1 MRRRSEP
8 AAGRRSHAAM
18 KSGRSRHDAGRNG
31 IHIGGD
37 TMKHQHTSDA
47 RHPAYR
53 DTRDIRDAG
62 NAGAGRPDV
71 TTADLYRAAWAASLG
86 SALEYYDFA
95 LYNLA
100 SALIFGPLFFP
111 SSDPGI
117 GLIASFGAYFLGFA
131 IRPVGGIIFGT
142 LGDRY
147 GRKFVLMA
155 TILLMGVASTLIG
168 LLPTYATAG
177 IWAPILLVGCRLLQ
191 GLGAGAEQAGAAVL
205 MAEYAPAKRRGYFAA
220 LPFMGVL
227 LGTVMAAAIYFAL
240 VRVEDISQSWLWRV
254 PFLLSVVIIAVAIW
268 IRLKLKES
276 PSFAKLEA
284 RNQIKDSPLKHLIKH
299 SKPTLLK
306 VIGMRMAENGGSSIY
321 QSLAI
326 SYMATATGLNGQIG
340 PVALLLAAASG
351 AIVIP
356 LTGML
361 SDRFGRIPVY
371 RAFAVY
377 QLLLAYPTWWVL
389 SQGNAA
395 SSIAMLCVALAGVW
409 GMFATQGALLPELF
423 GAQHRYA
430 GVAVGR
436 EVSAVI
442 AGGVAPLVGASIIA
456 WAATHWGGSE
466 GRVLAWIPLATYVA
480 ILSLIGVVTTYYTP
494 ETRGRDLDDLRDAAE
509 TSSTKPVDRP
519 TGQRSS

>member
-1 MRRRSEP
+1 
-8 AAGRRSHAAM
+8 
-18 KSGRSRHDAGRNG
+18 
-31 IHIGGD
+31 
-37 TMKHQHTSDA
+37 MKHQHTVAID
-47 RHPAYR
+47 PR
-53 DTRDIRDAG
+53 DTGHAAG
-62 NAGAGRPDV
+62 SGAGKHEV
-71 TTADLYRAAWAASLG
+71 TNADLYRAAWAASLG

-111 SSDPGI
+111 SSTPAI

-155 TILLMGVASTLIG
+155 TILLMGIASTLIG
-168 LLPTYATAG
+168 FLPTYASAG

-240 VRVEDISQSWLWRV
+240 VRVEDLSQSWLWRV
-254 PFLLSVVIIAVAIW
+254 PFLLSIVIIAVAIW

-284 RNQIKDSPLKHLIKH
+284 RSEVNENPLKHLIQH

-306 VIGMRMAENGGSSIY
+306 VIGLRMAENGGSSIY

-326 SYMATATGLNGQIG
+326 SYIATATGLKGQIG
-340 PVALLLAAASG
+340 PIALLLAGASG
-351 AIVIP
+351 AIIIP
-356 LTGML
+356 LAGMA

-389 SQGNAA
+389 SLGNATA
-395 SSIAMLCVALAGVW
+395 SIAMLCVALAGVW

-442 AGGVAPLVGASIIA
+442 AGGVAPLVGASMIA
-456 WAATHWGGSE
+456 WATLHWGGHE
-466 GRVLAWIPLATYVA
+466 GTILAWIPLASYVA
-480 ILSLIGVVTTYYTP
+480 ILSLIGVVTTYFTP
-494 ETRGRDLDDLRDAAE
+494 ETRGRDLDDLRDAAD
-509 TSSTKPVDRP
+509 TPIKPLNRP
-519 TGQRSS
+519 ITQHS

>member
-1 MRRRSEP
+1 MKYQQSIAAAPSAGCIDADSRR
-8 AAGRRSHAAM
+8 
-18 KSGRSRHDAGRNG
+18 
-31 IHIGGD
+31 
-37 TMKHQHTSDA
+37 Q
-47 RHPAYR
+47 
-53 DTRDIRDAG
+53 
-62 NAGAGRPDV
+62 DV

-111 SSDPGI
+111 SSDPSI

-131 IRPVGGIIFGT
+131 IRPVGGIVFGT

-168 LLPTYATAG
+168 LLPTYASAG
-177 IWAPILLVGCRLLQ
+177 VWAPILLVGCRLLQ
-191 GLGAGAEQAGAAVL
+191 GLGAAAEQAGAAVL
-205 MAEYAPAKRRGYFAA
+205 MAKYAPARRRGYFAA

-240 VRVEDISQSWLWRV
+240 VRVEDVSQSWLWRV

-284 RNQIKDSPLKHLIKH
+284 RHQVNDSPLKHLLAH
-299 SKPTLLK
+299 SKPTLLR

-326 SYMATATGLNGQIG
+326 SYIAATTGLKGSIG
-340 PVALLLAAASG
+340 PLALLLAGASG
-351 AIVIP
+351 ALVIP

-371 RAFAVY
+371 RAFALY
-377 QLLLAYPTWWVL
+377 QMLLAYPTWWVL
-389 SQGNAA
+389 SLGNATA
-395 SSIAMLCVALAGVW
+395 SVAMLCVALVGVW

-442 AGGVAPLVGASIIA
+442 AGGVAPLIGASIIA
-456 WAATHWGGSE
+456 WATAHWGGSQ
-466 GRVLAWIPLATYVA
+466 GTILAWIPLATYVA
-480 ILSLIGVVTTYYTP
+480 MLSGIGVVTTFYTP
-494 ETRGRDLDDLRDAAE
+494 ETRGRDLDSFRYAADV
-509 TSSTKPVDRP
+509 TAGAADRP
-519 TGQRSS
+519 EA

>member
-1 MRRRSEP
+1 
-8 AAGRRSHAAM
+8 
-18 KSGRSRHDAGRNG
+18 
-31 IHIGGD
+31 
-37 TMKHQHTSDA
+37 MKHQHTVATD
-47 RHPAYR
+47 PR
-53 DTRDIRDAG
+53 DTGHA
-62 NAGAGRPDV
+62 AGAGKHDV
-71 TTADLYRAAWAASLG
+71 TNADLYRAAWAASLG

-111 SSDPGI
+111 SSTPAM

-155 TILLMGVASTLIG
+155 TILLMGIASTLIG
-168 LLPTYATAG
+168 FLPTYASAG

-205 MAEYAPAKRRGYFAA
+205 MAEYAPPKRRGYFAA

-240 VRVEDISQSWLWRV
+240 VRVEDLSQNWLWRV
-254 PFLLSVVIIAVAIW
+254 PFLLSAVIIAVAIW

-276 PSFAKLEA
+276 PSFTKLEA
-284 RNQIKDSPLKHLIKH
+284 RSEVNENPLKHLIQH

-306 VIGMRMAENGGSSIY
+306 VIGLRMAENGGSSIY

-326 SYMATATGLNGQIG
+326 SYIATATGLKGQIG
-340 PVALLLAAASG
+340 PIALLLAGASG
-351 AIVIP
+351 AIIIP
-356 LTGML
+356 LAGMA

-389 SQGNAA
+389 SLGNATA
-395 SSIAMLCVALAGVW
+395 SIAMLCVALAGVW

-442 AGGVAPLVGASIIA
+442 AGGVAPLVGASMIA
-456 WAATHWGGSE
+456 WATLHWGGHE
-466 GRVLAWIPLATYVA
+466 GTILAWIPLASYVA
-480 ILSLIGVVTTYYTP
+480 ILSLIGVLTTYFTP
-494 ETRGRDLDDLRDAAE
+494 ETRGRDLDDLRDAAD
-509 TSSTKPVDRP
+509 TPIKPLNRP
-519 TGQRSS
+519 ITQHS

>member
-1 MRRRSEP
+1 
-8 AAGRRSHAAM
+8 
-18 KSGRSRHDAGRNG
+18 
-31 IHIGGD
+31 
-37 TMKHQHTSDA
+37 MKHQHTVAID
-47 RHPAYR
+47 PR
-53 DTRDIRDAG
+53 DTGHAAG
-62 NAGAGRPDV
+62 SGAGKHEV
-71 TTADLYRAAWAASLG
+71 TNADLYRAAWAASLG

-111 SSDPGI
+111 SSTPAI

-155 TILLMGVASTLIG
+155 TILLMGIASTLIG
-168 LLPTYATAG
+168 FLPTYASAG

-240 VRVEDISQSWLWRV
+240 VRVEDLSQSWLWRV
-254 PFLLSVVIIAVAIW
+254 PFLLSIVIIAVAIW

-276 PSFAKLEA
+276 PSFTKLEA
-284 RNQIKDSPLKHLIKH
+284 RSEVNENPLRHLIQH

-306 VIGMRMAENGGSSIY
+306 VIGLRMAENGGSSIY

-326 SYMATATGLNGQIG
+326 SYIATATGLKGQIG
-340 PVALLLAAASG
+340 PIALLLAGASG
-351 AIVIP
+351 AIIIP
-356 LTGML
+356 LAGMA

-389 SQGNAA
+389 SLGNATA
-395 SSIAMLCVALAGVW
+395 SIAMLCVALAGVW

-442 AGGVAPLVGASIIA
+442 AGGVAPLVGASMIA
-456 WAATHWGGSE
+456 WATLHWGGHE
-466 GRVLAWIPLATYVA
+466 GTILAWIPLASYVA
-480 ILSLIGVVTTYYTP
+480 ILSLIGVVTTYFTP
-494 ETRGRDLDDLRDAAE
+494 ETRGRDLDDLRDAAD
-509 TSSTKPVDRP
+509 TPIKPLNRP
-519 TGQRSS
+519 ITQHS

>member
-1 MRRRSEP
+1 M
-8 AAGRRSHAAM
+8 
-18 KSGRSRHDAGRNG
+18 
-31 IHIGGD
+31 
-37 TMKHQHTSDA
+37 
-47 RHPAYR
+47 
-53 DTRDIRDAG
+53 
-62 NAGAGRPDV
+62 
-71 TTADLYRAAWAASLG
+71 
-86 SALEYYDFA
+86 
-95 LYNLA
+95 
-100 SALIFGPLFFP
+100 
-111 SSDPGI
+111 

-155 TILLMGVASTLIG
+155 TILLMGIASTLIG

-177 IWAPILLVGCRLLQ
+177 VWAPVLLVGCRLLQ

-284 RNQIKDSPLKHLIKH
+284 RHQVKDSPLKHLIKH

-326 SYMATATGLNGQIG
+326 SYMATATGLKGQIG
-340 PVALLLAAASG
+340 PIALLLAGASG

-356 LTGML
+356 LTGIL
-361 SDRFGRIPVY
+361 SDRLGRIPVY

-377 QLLLAYPTWWVL
+377 QLVLAYPTWWVL
-389 SQGNAA
+389 SQGNATA
-395 SSIAMLCVALAGVW
+395 SIAMLCVALAGVW

-442 AGGVAPLVGASIIA
+442 AGGVAPLIGASIIA
-456 WAATHWGGSE
+456 WATAHWGGSE
-466 GRVLAWIPLATYVA
+466 GRILAWIPLATYVA
-480 ILSLIGVVTTYYTP
+480 ILSLIGVVTTFYTP

-509 TSSTKPVDRP
+509 MPGQSVGSTADASVRH
-519 TGQRSS
+519 

>member
-1 MRRRSEP
+1 
-8 AAGRRSHAAM
+8 
-18 KSGRSRHDAGRNG
+18 
-31 IHIGGD
+31 
-37 TMKHQHTSDA
+37 MKHQPTIAAAEGGIASNA
-47 RHPAYR
+47 ST
-53 DTRDIRDAG
+53 TR
-62 NAGAGRPDV
+62 NEV

-111 SSDPGI
+111 SSDPAM

-131 IRPVGGIIFGT
+131 IRPVGGIVFGT

-155 TILLMGVASTLIG
+155 TILLMGIASTLIG
-168 LLPTYATAG
+168 LLPTYASAG

-276 PSFAKLEA
+276 PSFTKLEA
-284 RNQIKDSPLKHLIKH
+284 RQQVNDSPLKHLIRH
-299 SKPTLLK
+299 STPTLLK

-326 SYMATATGLNGQIG
+326 SYMVTATGLKGPIG
-340 PVALLLAAASG
+340 PIALLLAGVSG
-351 AIVIP
+351 AVIIP
-356 LTGML
+356 MTGML
-361 SDRFGRIPVY
+361 SDRFGRVPVY
-371 RAFAVY
+371 RAFALY

-395 SSIAMLCVALAGVW
+395 ASIAMLCVALAGVW

-442 AGGVAPLVGASIIA
+442 AGGVAPLIGASIIA
-456 WAATHWGGSE
+456 WATAHWGGAE
-466 GRVLAWIPLATYVA
+466 GRVMAWIPLATYVA
-480 ILSLIGVVTTYYTP
+480 ILSLIGVVTTFYTP

-509 TSSTKPVDRP
+509 DPVALSGERAVRP
-519 TGQRSS
+519 S

>member
-1 MRRRSEP
+1 
-8 AAGRRSHAAM
+8 
-18 KSGRSRHDAGRNG
+18 
-31 IHIGGD
+31 
-37 TMKHQHTSDA
+37 MKHPHSIAAT
-47 RHPAYR
+47 PGIGN
-53 DTRDIRDAG
+53 DTAMPRQAV
-62 NAGAGRPDV
+62 A
-71 TTADLYRAAWAASLG
+71 TADLYRAAWAASLG

-111 SSDPGI
+111 SSDPVI

-131 IRPVGGIIFGT
+131 IRPVGGIVFGT

-155 TILLMGVASTLIG
+155 TILLMGMASTLIG
-168 LLPTYATAG
+168 LLPTYASAG
-177 IWAPILLVGCRLLQ
+177 IWAPVLLVGCRLLQ

-205 MAEYAPAKRRGYFAA
+205 MAEYAPARRRGYFAA

-276 PSFAKLEA
+276 PSFTRLEA
-284 RNQIKDSPLKHLIKH
+284 RKQVNDSPLKHLVKH

-306 VIGMRMAENGGSSIY
+306 VIGLRMAENGGSSIY

-326 SYMATATGLNGQIG
+326 SYMATATGLKGPIG
-340 PVALLLAAASG
+340 PVALLLAGASG

-356 LTGML
+356 LAGML
-361 SDRFGRIPVY
+361 SDRFGRVPVY
-371 RAFAVY
+371 RAFAFY
-377 QLLLAYPTWWVL
+377 QLVLAFPTWWVL

-395 SSIAMLCVALAGVW
+395 ASIAMLCAALAGVW

-442 AGGVAPLVGASIIA
+442 AGGVAPLIGASIIA
-456 WAATHWGGSE
+456 WATAHWGGPE
-466 GRVLAWIPLATYVA
+466 GMMLAWVPLAAYVA
-480 ILSLIGVVTTYYTP
+480 ILSLIGVVTTFYTP
-494 ETRGRDLDDLRDAAE
+494 ETRGRDLDDLRDAADDPIASRTASE
-509 TSSTKPVDRP
+509 LR
-519 TGQRSS
+519 RS

>member
-1 MRRRSEP
+1 
-8 AAGRRSHAAM
+8 
-18 KSGRSRHDAGRNG
+18 
-31 IHIGGD
+31 
-37 TMKHQHTSDA
+37 MKHQHTVATD
-47 RHPAYR
+47 PR
-53 DTRDIRDAG
+53 DTGHA
-62 NAGAGRPDV
+62 AGAGKHEV
-71 TTADLYRAAWAASLG
+71 TNADLYRAAWAASLG

-111 SSDPGI
+111 SSTPAM

-155 TILLMGVASTLIG
+155 TILLMGIASTLIG
-168 LLPTYATAG
+168 FLPTYASAG

-240 VRVEDISQSWLWRV
+240 VRVEDLSQSWLCRV
-254 PFLLSVVIIAVAIW
+254 PFLLSAVIIAVAIW

-284 RNQIKDSPLKHLIKH
+284 RSEVNENPLKHLLQH

-326 SYMATATGLNGQIG
+326 SYIATATGLKGQIG
-340 PVALLLAAASG
+340 PIALLLAGASG
-351 AIVIP
+351 AIIIP
-356 LTGML
+356 LAGMA

-389 SQGNAA
+389 SLGNATA
-395 SSIAMLCVALAGVW
+395 SIAMLCVALAGVW

-442 AGGVAPLVGASIIA
+442 AGGVAPLVGASMIA
-456 WAATHWGGSE
+456 WATVHWGGHE
-466 GRVLAWIPLATYVA
+466 GTILAWIPLASYVA
-480 ILSLIGVVTTYYTP
+480 ILSLIGVVTTYFTP
-494 ETRGRDLDDLRDAAE
+494 ETRGRDLDDLRDAAD
-509 TSSTKPVDRP
+509 TPIKPVNRP
-519 TGQRSS
+519 ITQHS

>member
-1 MRRRSEP
+1 
-8 AAGRRSHAAM
+8 
-18 KSGRSRHDAGRNG
+18 
-31 IHIGGD
+31 
-37 TMKHQHTSDA
+37 MKHQPTIAAAEGGIASNA
-47 RHPAYR
+47 ST
-53 DTRDIRDAG
+53 TR
-62 NAGAGRPDV
+62 NEV

-111 SSDPGI
+111 SSDPAM

-131 IRPVGGIIFGT
+131 IRPVGGIVFGT

-155 TILLMGVASTLIG
+155 TILLMGIASTLIG
-168 LLPTYATAG
+168 LLPTYASAG

-276 PSFAKLEA
+276 PSFTKLEA
-284 RNQIKDSPLKHLIKH
+284 RQQVNDSPLKHLIRH

-326 SYMATATGLNGQIG
+326 SYMVTATGLKGPIG
-340 PVALLLAAASG
+340 PIALLLAGVSG
-351 AIVIP
+351 AVIIP
-356 LTGML
+356 MTGML
-361 SDRFGRIPVY
+361 SDRFGRVPVY
-371 RAFAVY
+371 RAFALY

-395 SSIAMLCVALAGVW
+395 ASIAMLCVALAGVW

-442 AGGVAPLVGASIIA
+442 AGGVAPLIGASIIA
-456 WAATHWGGSE
+456 WATAHWGGAE
-466 GRVLAWIPLATYVA
+466 GRVMAWIPLATYVA
-480 ILSLIGVVTTYYTP
+480 ILSLIGVVTTFYTP

-509 TSSTKPVDRP
+509 DPVALSGERAVRP
-519 TGQRSS
+519 S

>member
-1 MRRRSEP
+1 
-8 AAGRRSHAAM
+8 
-18 KSGRSRHDAGRNG
+18 
-31 IHIGGD
+31 
-37 TMKHQHTSDA
+37 MKHHSIIAAAESGIASNTSTSRQEA
-47 RHPAYR
+47 
-53 DTRDIRDAG
+53 
-62 NAGAGRPDV
+62 
-71 TTADLYRAAWAASLG
+71 TTGDLYRAAWAASLG

-111 SSDPGI
+111 SSDPAI

-131 IRPVGGIIFGT
+131 IRPVGGVVFGA

-155 TILLMGVASTLIG
+155 TILLMGIASTLIG
-168 LLPTYATAG
+168 VLPTYASAG

-205 MAEYAPAKRRGYFAA
+205 MAEYAPARRRGYFAA

-240 VRVEDISQSWLWRV
+240 VRVEDLSQSWLWRV
-254 PFLLSVVIIAVAIW
+254 PFLLSVLIIAVAVW

-284 RNQIKDSPLKHLIKH
+284 RHQIDDSPLRHLVRH

-326 SYMATATGLNGQIG
+326 SYIATATGLKGPIG
-340 PVALLLAAASG
+340 PVALLLAGVSG
-351 AIVIP
+351 AVIIP

-361 SDRFGRIPVY
+361 SDRFGRVPVY
-371 RAFAVY
+371 RAFALY

-395 SSIAMLCVALAGVW
+395 ASIAMLCVALAGVW

-436 EVSAVI
+436 ELSAVI
-442 AGGVAPLVGASIIA
+442 AGGVAPLIGAAIIA
-456 WAATHWGGSE
+456 WATTHWGGDA
-466 GRVLAWIPLATYVA
+466 GRILAWIPLASYVA
-480 ILSLIGVVTTYYTP
+480 VLSLIGVVTTYFTP
-494 ETRGRDLDDLRDAAE
+494 ETRGRDLDDLRDASDA
-509 TSSTKPVDRP
+509 D
-519 TGQRSS
+519 

>member
-1 MRRRSEP
+1 
-8 AAGRRSHAAM
+8 
-18 KSGRSRHDAGRNG
+18 
-31 IHIGGD
+31 
-37 TMKHQHTSDA
+37 MKHQHTVATD
-47 RHPAYR
+47 PR
-53 DTRDIRDAG
+53 DTGHA
-62 NAGAGRPDV
+62 ASTGRHEV
-71 TTADLYRAAWAASLG
+71 TNADLYRAAWAASLG

-111 SSDPGI
+111 SSTPAM
-117 GLIASFGAYFLGFA
+117 GLIASFGAYFRGFA

-155 TILLMGVASTLIG
+155 TILLMGIASTLIG
-168 LLPTYATAG
+168 FLPTYASAG

-240 VRVEDISQSWLWRV
+240 VRVEDLSQSWLWRV
-254 PFLLSVVIIAVAIW
+254 PFLLSAVIIAVAIW

-284 RNQIKDSPLKHLIKH
+284 RSEVNENPLKHLLQH

-326 SYMATATGLNGQIG
+326 SYIATATGLKGQIG
-340 PVALLLAAASG
+340 PIALLLAGASG
-351 AIVIP
+351 AIIIP
-356 LTGML
+356 LAGMA

-389 SQGNAA
+389 SLGNATA
-395 SSIAMLCVALAGVW
+395 SIAMLCVALAGVW

-442 AGGVAPLVGASIIA
+442 AGGVAPLVGASMIA
-456 WAATHWGGSE
+456 WATVHWGGHE
-466 GRVLAWIPLATYVA
+466 GTILAWIPLASYVA
-480 ILSLIGVVTTYYTP
+480 ILSLIGVVTTYFTP
-494 ETRGRDLDDLRDAAE
+494 ETRGRDLDDLRDAAD
-509 TSSTKPVDRP
+509 TPIKPVNRP
-519 TGQRSS
+519 ITQHS

>member
-1 MRRRSEP
+1 
-8 AAGRRSHAAM
+8 
-18 KSGRSRHDAGRNG
+18 
-31 IHIGGD
+31 
-37 TMKHQHTSDA
+37 MKHPDIITAAPSVGQ
-47 RHPAYR
+47 R
-53 DTRDIRDAG
+53 DTDQARQA
-62 NAGAGRPDV
+62 V
-71 TTADLYRAAWAASLG
+71 THADLYRAAWAASLG

-111 SSDPGI
+111 SSDPVI

-131 IRPVGGIIFGT
+131 IRPVGGVVFGT

-155 TILLMGVASTLIG
+155 TILLMGMASTLIG
-168 LLPTYATAG
+168 LLPTYASAG

-240 VRVEDISQSWLWRV
+240 VRVDDISRSWLWRV

-276 PSFAKLEA
+276 PSFARLEA
-284 RNQIKDSPLKHLIKH
+284 RQQVNDSPLKHLVKH
-299 SKPTLLK
+299 SRPTLLK
-306 VIGMRMAENGGSSIY
+306 VIGLRMAENGGSSIY

-326 SYMATATGLNGQIG
+326 SYMATATGLNGPIG
-340 PVALLLAAASG
+340 PVALLLAGVSG

-356 LTGML
+356 VAGML
-361 SDRFGRIPVY
+361 SDRFGRVPVY

-377 QLLLAYPTWWVL
+377 QLVLAFPTWWVL
-389 SQGNAA
+389 SLGNAA
-395 SSIAMLCVALAGVW
+395 ASITMLCIALAGVW

-442 AGGVAPLVGASIIA
+442 AGGVAPLIGASIIA
-456 WAATHWGGSE
+456 WATAHWGGTD
-466 GRVLAWIPLATYVA
+466 GRILAWVPLAAYVA
-480 ILSLIGVVTTYYTP
+480 TLSLIGVVTTFYTP
-494 ETRGRDLDDLRDAAE
+494 ETRGRDLDDLRDAADD
-509 TSSTKPVDRP
+509 PVALGGACEAR
-519 TGQRSS
+519 R

>member
-1 MRRRSEP
+1 
-8 AAGRRSHAAM
+8 
-18 KSGRSRHDAGRNG
+18 
-31 IHIGGD
+31 
-37 TMKHQHTSDA
+37 MKHQHTVATDPRDTGHAVSTA
-47 RHPAYR
+47 RHE
-53 DTRDIRDAG
+53 
-62 NAGAGRPDV
+62 V
-71 TTADLYRAAWAASLG
+71 TNADLYRAAWAASLG

-111 SSDPGI
+111 SSTPAM

-155 TILLMGVASTLIG
+155 TILLMGIASTLIG
-168 LLPTYATAG
+168 FLPTYASAG

-240 VRVEDISQSWLWRV
+240 VRVEDLSQSWLWRV
-254 PFLLSVVIIAVAIW
+254 PFLLSAVIIAVAIW

-284 RNQIKDSPLKHLIKH
+284 RSEVNENPLKHLLQH

-326 SYMATATGLNGQIG
+326 SYIATATGLKGQIG
-340 PVALLLAAASG
+340 PIALLLAGASG
-351 AIVIP
+351 AIIIP
-356 LTGML
+356 LAGMA

-389 SQGNAA
+389 SLGNATA
-395 SSIAMLCVALAGVW
+395 SIAMLCVALAGVW

-442 AGGVAPLVGASIIA
+442 AGGVAPLVGASMIA
-456 WAATHWGGSE
+456 WATVHWGGHE
-466 GRVLAWIPLATYVA
+466 GTILAWIPLASYVA
-480 ILSLIGVVTTYYTP
+480 ILSLIGVVTTYFTP
-494 ETRGRDLDDLRDAAE
+494 ETRGRDLDDLRDAAD
-509 TSSTKPVDRP
+509 TPIKPVNRP
-519 TGQRSS
+519 ITQHS

>member
-1 MRRRSEP
+1 
-8 AAGRRSHAAM
+8 
-18 KSGRSRHDAGRNG
+18 
-31 IHIGGD
+31 
-37 TMKHQHTSDA
+37 MKHQPTIAAADSGLA
-47 RHPAYR
+47 RTANANASR
-53 DTRDIRDAG
+53 DE
-62 NAGAGRPDV
+62 V
-71 TTADLYRAAWAASLG
+71 TTSDLYRAAWAASLG

-111 SSDPGI
+111 SSDPAI
-117 GLIASFGAYFLGFA
+117 ALIASFGAYFLGFA
-131 IRPVGGIIFGT
+131 IRPVGGIIFGA

-155 TILLMGVASTLIG
+155 TILLMGIASTLIG
-168 LLPTYATAG
+168 LLPTYASAG
-177 IWAPILLVGCRLLQ
+177 IWAPVLLVGCRLLQ

-240 VRVEDISQSWLWRV
+240 VRVEDVSQSWLWRV
-254 PFLLSVVIIAVAIW
+254 PFLLSVFIIAVAIW

-276 PSFAKLEA
+276 PSFSKLEA
-284 RNQIKDSPLKHLIKH
+284 RHQINDSPLKHLIKH

-326 SYMATATGLNGQIG
+326 SYMATATGLKGPIG
-340 PVALLLAAASG
+340 PVALLLAAVSG
-351 AIVIP
+351 AVIIP
-356 LTGML
+356 LTGKL
-361 SDRFGRIPVY
+361 SDRFGRVPVY
-371 RAFAVY
+371 RAFALY
-377 QLLLAYPTWWVL
+377 QLLLAFPTWWVL
-389 SQGNAA
+389 SQGNATA
-395 SSIAMLCVALAGVW
+395 SIAMLCVALAGVW

-442 AGGVAPLVGASIIA
+442 AGGVAPLIGASIIA
-456 WAATHWGGSE
+456 WATAHWGGAE
-466 GRVLAWIPLATYVA
+466 GRILAWIPLASYVA

-494 ETRGRDLDDLRDAAE
+494 ETRGRDLDDLRDASDAC
-509 TSSTKPVDRP
+509 
-519 TGQRSS
+519 

>member
-1 MRRRSEP
+1 MTGNP
-8 AAGRRSHAAM
+8 ASA
-18 KSGRSRHDAGRNG
+18 
-31 IHIGGD
+31 IGGD
-37 TMKHQHTSDA
+37 EGKIESDLAAEHAPADGPA
-47 RHPAYR
+47 RQERLAIAMHRPAAPASTKSR
-53 DTRDIRDAG
+53 H
-62 NAGAGRPDV
+62 
-71 TTADLYRAAWAASLG
+71 ADLYRAAWAASLG

-111 SSDPGI
+111 SSTPAI

-155 TILLMGVASTLIG
+155 TILLMGIASTLIG
-168 LLPTYATAG
+168 FLPTYASAG

-240 VRVEDISQSWLWRV
+240 VRVEDLSQSWLWRV
-254 PFLLSVVIIAVAIW
+254 PFLLSAVIIAVAIW

-284 RNQIKDSPLKHLIKH
+284 RSEVNENPLKHLIQH

-326 SYMATATGLNGQIG
+326 SYIATATGLKGQIG
-340 PVALLLAAASG
+340 PIALLLAGASG
-351 AIVIP
+351 AIIIP
-356 LTGML
+356 LAGMA

-371 RAFAVY
+371 RAFAFY

-389 SQGNAA
+389 SLGNATA
-395 SSIAMLCVALAGVW
+395 SIAMLCVALAGVW

-442 AGGVAPLVGASIIA
+442 AGGVAPLVGASMIA
-456 WAATHWGGSE
+456 WATRALGW
-466 GRVLAWIPLATYVA
+466 
-480 ILSLIGVVTTYYTP
+480 
-494 ETRGRDLDDLRDAAE
+494 TRGHDSGVDSACQLRRD
-509 TSSTKPVDRP
+509 SQPDRRGDNLLH
-519 TGQRSS
+519 TGNTRA

>member
-1 MRRRSEP
+1 
-8 AAGRRSHAAM
+8 
-18 KSGRSRHDAGRNG
+18 
-31 IHIGGD
+31 
-37 TMKHQHTSDA
+37 MKHQQTIAAAPGDA
-47 RHPAYR
+47 YP
-53 DTRDIRDAG
+53 DAG
-62 NAGAGRPDV
+62 PGRQEV
-71 TTADLYRAAWAASLG
+71 TTGDLYRAAWAASLG

-111 SSDPGI
+111 SSDPSM

-155 TILLMGVASTLIG
+155 TILLMGIASTLIG
-168 LLPTYATAG
+168 VLPTYATAG
-177 IWAPILLVGCRLLQ
+177 VWAPVLLVGCRLLQ

-284 RNQIKDSPLKHLIKH
+284 RNQVKDSPLKHLIKH

-326 SYMATATGLNGQIG
+326 SYMATATGLKGQIG
-340 PVALLLAAASG
+340 PIALLLAGASG

-356 LTGML
+356 LTGVL
-361 SDRFGRIPVY
+361 SDRLGRIPVY

-377 QLLLAYPTWWVL
+377 QLVLAYPTWWVL
-389 SQGNAA
+389 SQGNATA
-395 SSIAMLCVALAGVW
+395 SIAMLCVALAGVW

-442 AGGVAPLVGASIIA
+442 AGGVAPLIGASIIA
-456 WAATHWGGSE
+456 WATAHWGGSE
-466 GRVLAWIPLATYVA
+466 GRILAWIPLATYVA
-480 ILSLIGVVTTYYTP
+480 ILSLIGVVTTFYTP

-509 TSSTKPVDRP
+509 MPGQPVGGTPDASVRH
-519 TGQRSS
+519 

>member
-1 MRRRSEP
+1 MKYQQSIAAAPSAGCIDADSRR
-8 AAGRRSHAAM
+8 
-18 KSGRSRHDAGRNG
+18 
-31 IHIGGD
+31 
-37 TMKHQHTSDA
+37 Q
-47 RHPAYR
+47 
-53 DTRDIRDAG
+53 
-62 NAGAGRPDV
+62 DV

-111 SSDPGI
+111 SSDPSI

-131 IRPVGGIIFGT
+131 IRPVGGIVFGT

-168 LLPTYATAG
+168 LLPTYASAG
-177 IWAPILLVGCRLLQ
+177 VWAPILLVGCRLLQ

-205 MAEYAPAKRRGYFAA
+205 MAEYAPARRRGYFAA

-240 VRVEDISQSWLWRV
+240 VRVEDVSQSWLWRV

-284 RNQIKDSPLKHLIKH
+284 RHQVNDSPLKHLLAH
-299 SKPTLLK
+299 SKPTLLR

-326 SYMATATGLNGQIG
+326 SYIAAATGLKGSIG
-340 PVALLLAAASG
+340 PLALLLAGASG
-351 AIVIP
+351 ALVIP
-356 LTGML
+356 LTG
-361 SDRFGRIPVY
+361 DRK
-371 RAFAVY
+371 
-377 QLLLAYPTWWVL
+377 
-389 SQGNAA
+389 S
-395 SSIAMLCVALAGVW
+395 
-409 GMFATQGALLPELF
+409 
-423 GAQHRYA
+423 
-430 GVAVGR
+430 
-436 EVSAVI
+436 
-442 AGGVAPLVGASIIA
+442 
-456 WAATHWGGSE
+456 
-466 GRVLAWIPLATYVA
+466 
-480 ILSLIGVVTTYYTP
+480 VV
-494 ETRGRDLDDLRDAAE
+494 
-509 TSSTKPVDRP
+509 
-519 TGQRSS
+519 

>member
-1 MRRRSEP
+1 
-8 AAGRRSHAAM
+8 
-18 KSGRSRHDAGRNG
+18 
-31 IHIGGD
+31 
-37 TMKHQHTSDA
+37 MKHQHTVATD
-47 RHPAYR
+47 PR
-53 DTRDIRDAG
+53 DTGHA
-62 NAGAGRPDV
+62 AGAGKHEV
-71 TTADLYRAAWAASLG
+71 TNADLYRAAWAASLG

-111 SSDPGI
+111 SSTPAM

-147 GRKFVLMA
+147 GRRFVLMA
-155 TILLMGVASTLIG
+155 TILLMGIASTLIG
-168 LLPTYATAG
+168 FLPTYASAG

-240 VRVEDISQSWLWRV
+240 VRVEDLSQSWLWRV
-254 PFLLSVVIIAVAIW
+254 PFLLSAVIIAVAIW

-284 RNQIKDSPLKHLIKH
+284 RSEVNENPLKHLLQH

-326 SYMATATGLNGQIG
+326 SYIATATGLKGQIG
-340 PVALLLAAASG
+340 PIALLLAGASG
-351 AIVIP
+351 AIIIP
-356 LTGML
+356 LAGMA

-389 SQGNAA
+389 SLGNATA
-395 SSIAMLCVALAGVW
+395 SIAMLCVALAGVW

-442 AGGVAPLVGASIIA
+442 AGGVAPLVGASMIA
-456 WAATHWGGSE
+456 WATVHWGGHE
-466 GRVLAWIPLATYVA
+466 GTILAWIPLASYVA
-480 ILSLIGVVTTYYTP
+480 ILSLIGVVTTYFTP
-494 ETRGRDLDDLRDAAE
+494 ETRGRDLDDLRDAAD
-509 TSSTKPVDRP
+509 TPIKPVNRP
-519 TGQRSS
+519 ITQHS